1 MSRDTAAAAAPSGA
15 SASSASSA
23 RANADT
29 AVGKAFLS
37 LAAQAGISA
46 VACQWTAPDQPWK
59 VLKAHERVLYAT
71 PRDEALAVLLD
82 ARAGHEVPRMR
93 SHRWEELRLIAFRL
107 GLPVPSWPVTAVGK
121 PMKPTSNIAER
132 AHDALAAAIEA
143 EIDAAKMRNPPLDGA
158 AAAAYAAERRHQ
170 VQEAETRAADLAMPC
185 SDDSDSGEQAQRAQP
200 PDRAE
205 RFATPPPAA
214 DARASSASVPPRS
227 PHRRQAKDNA
237 APLPEAVRQALLAI
251 PDRASGRSAAE
262 DGVYAGVGS
271 RSKSSQRAA
280 PIVPLP
286 EPLHAREAGKCR
298 SGQRARRELLPSS
311 SSSGSSSD
319 SLLSDS
325 DSSCSSDSSASD
337 RDRRRHG
344 RGREEKNK
352 NKKKSR
358 RSRERR
364 QRHRRRRDSRVRA
377 HMEELGFEEELAP
390 EMLENMLRRASTAYA
405 AICMDTF
412 KSQRNQREATLLARV
427 IDLQRS
433 GRHEAALELLCRRLA
448 GVRIGDRTGSWEVA
462 DALEGVTAREADLPE
477 SSIGRIAKRANSL
490 ATFAK
495 IGVGNASGSLT
506 DTGGRDH
513 GASSKPYSGTRR
525 SRGGQSSGANKGSG
539 SHKGG
544 SNKKPPGGAFLT
556 GDSGRR

>member
-1 MSRDTAAAAAPSGA
+1 MSRDIGAAAAPSGA
-15 SASSASSA
+15 SASSARAASA
-23 RANADT
+23 TAAT

-82 ARAGHEVPRMR
+82 ARAGHEAPRMR

-121 PMKPTSNIAER
+121 PMKPTSNVAER
-132 AHDALAAAIEA
+132 AHDALATAIEA

-158 AAAAYAAERRHQ
+158 AAASYAAERRHQ
-170 VQEAETRAADLAMPC
+170 VQEAETRAADLAMSC
-185 SDDSDSGEQAQRAQP
+185 SDDSDSGEQVQRAQP
-200 PDRAE
+200 LDRAE
-205 RFATPPPAA
+205 RVATPPSAA
-214 DARASSASVPPRS
+214 DARAPSASVPPRS

-271 RSKSSQRAA
+271 RSKGMQRAA

-298 SGQRARRELLPSS
+298 SSQRARRELLPSS
-311 SSSGSSSD
+311 SSSDSSSD

-325 DSSCSSDSSASD
+325 GSSYSSDSSASD

-344 RGREEKNK
+344 RGREEK
-352 NKKKSR
+352 KKKKESR

-448 GVRIGDRTGSWEVA
+448 GVRIGDRTASWEVA

-477 SSIGRIAKRANSL
+477 RSIGRIAKRANSL

-525 SRGGQSSGANKGSG
+525 SRGGQASGANKGSG
-539 SHKGG
+539 SHKSG